1 MKNDNPY
8 FKTKQISLVIAVVM
22 FVSMFLP
29 FLKLFA
35 IERSLF
41 ELIEQ
46 GGKGVLLYSLL
57 ILILLFSVLSITK
70 QYLYARICS
79 GLILLA
85 CLFFPIDFYSGGD
98 DVFTFTFNWWSEFL
112 TSGAYIL
119 IISSILG
126 VILINP
132 NNK

>member
-29 FLKLFA
+29 FFKLFA
-35 IERSLF
+35 FERSLF
-41 ELIEQ
+41 ELITQ
-46 GGKGVLLYSLL
+46 GDPGGFTISLL
-57 ILILLFSVLSITK
+57 ILILLFSVLSIIK
-70 QYLYARICS
+70 EYLYTRICS
-79 GLILLA
+79 GLIFFA
-85 CLFFPIDFYSGGD
+85 CLFFPIDFLFGGD
-98 DVFTFTFNWWSEFL
+98 DIFTHTFNWWSEFL
-112 TSGAYIL
+112 TFGAYIL